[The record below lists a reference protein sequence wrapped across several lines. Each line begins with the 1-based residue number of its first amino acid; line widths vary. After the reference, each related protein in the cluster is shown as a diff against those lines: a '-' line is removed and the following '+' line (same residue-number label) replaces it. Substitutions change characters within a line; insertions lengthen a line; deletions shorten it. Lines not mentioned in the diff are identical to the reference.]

1 MKKIFPQMKLEKLF
15 KGQIPN
21 IIISAMPVG

>member
-1 MKKIFPQMKLEKLF
+1 MKPEKLF